1 MWHLP
6 SSSRI
11 AVLGHYVAILT
22 DNIKLAIVQALAC
35 FDTPSQVA
43 EAVQQEFG
51 IPVTRMQVALYD
63 PTKPAGKK
71 VSAKLK
77 AIFEETREK
86 FLADVSTI
94 PIAQQAYRLRVLQ
107 RTLTKVEKQ
116 GNSSMV
122 SQLLEQAAK
131 ESGGAFTNR
140 REITGKGGGPL
151 ATTNVTPEA
160 LQAAIQSVRDQF

>member
-1 MWHLP
+1 M
-6 SSSRI
+6 
-11 AVLGHYVAILT
+11 AILT
-22 DNIKLAIVQALAC
+22 DNIKLVIVQALAC

-43 EAVQQEFG
+43 EAVKQEFG
-51 IPVTRMQVALYD
+51 VEVSRMQVALYD
-63 PTKPAGKK
+63 PTKGTGKNL
-71 VSAKLK
+71 SAKLR
-77 AIFEETREK
+77 AIFAETRDK

-107 RTLTKVEKQ
+107 RTLAKAEKQ

-140 REITGKGGGPL
+140 RELTGKGGAPL
-151 ATTNVTPEA
+151 AVSNVSPEA
-160 LQAAIQSVRDQF
+160 LQAAVTSVRDKF